1 MADDLSSSLLTLIDS
16 SIPSFQAAEALL
28 FFAANRDRDFSA
40 EEVVVGMRPRVITV
54 AAVRACAELFTTR
67 RLVTEND
74 GRFRYR
80 PASSELER
88 GVGELSREYNERPVT
103 LITAIYRVADRS
115 LHSFADFHP
124 RD

>member
-1 MADDLSSSLLTLIDS
+1 MAGDLSSSLLTLIDS

-67 RLVTEND
+67 RLVTENE

-88 GVGELSREYNERPVT
+88 GVGELSRAYNERPVT

-115 LHSFADFHP
+115 VRSFADFHP

>member
-40 EEVVVGMRPRVITV
+40 EEAVVGMRPRVITV

-67 RLVTEND
+67 RLVTED
-74 GRFRYR
+74 GA
-80 PASSELER
+80 ASDTGPRLQNSNAAS
-88 GVGELSREYNERPVT
+88 VSC
-103 LITAIYRVADRS
+103 RVNTTKD
-115 LHSFADFHP
+115 P
-124 RD
+124 

>member
-67 RLVTEND
+67 RLVTENE

-115 LHSFADFHP
+115 LHSFADFHL

>member
-40 EEVVVGMRPRVITV
+40 EEVK
-54 AAVRACAELFTTR
+54 ACAARHHRRGEGVRRTIHDTTARDR
-67 RLVTEND
+67 RRGPL
-74 GRFRYR
+74 RYR

-88 GVGELSREYNERPVT
+88 CVGELSREYNERPVT
-103 LITAIYRVADRS
+103 LITAIYRVADQPSIRLQTS
-115 LHSFADFHP
+115 TLETQP
-124 RD
+124 G